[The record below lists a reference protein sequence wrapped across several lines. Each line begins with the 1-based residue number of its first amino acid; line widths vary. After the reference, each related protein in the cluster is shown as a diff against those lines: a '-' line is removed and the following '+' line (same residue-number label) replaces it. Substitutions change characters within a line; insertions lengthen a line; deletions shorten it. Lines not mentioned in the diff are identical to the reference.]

1 MSSTNLWVDIACF
14 HAALG
19 ELFQIALKKNPI
31 FERKKQIRLAEP
43 RQTNRKYVFWNS
55 LRRQVPQINK

>member
-1 MSSTNLWVDIACF
+1 MSSTNLWIDIVGL

-31 FERKKQIRLAEP
+31 FERKQQIRLAEA
-43 RQTNRKYVFWNS
+43 RQTNRKYVF
-55 LRRQVPQINK
+55 